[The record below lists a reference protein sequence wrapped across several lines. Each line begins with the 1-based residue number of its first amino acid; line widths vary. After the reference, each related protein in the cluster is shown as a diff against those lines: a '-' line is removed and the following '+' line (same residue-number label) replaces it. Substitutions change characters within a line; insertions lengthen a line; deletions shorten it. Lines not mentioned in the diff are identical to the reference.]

1 MGVPV
6 TDEVRVIARSK
17 GNGDAMMRV
26 NLRGC
31 QGGKKEEGEGRGAV
45 VSHTLTFLLLKT
57 PNSKTRNPEPNG
69 TLLVVK
75 LLNRNPLLR
84 PVPSRSVLFPPT

>member
-26 NLRGC
+26 NLRGR

-45 VSHTLTFLLLKT
+45 VSHTLALLETRTRSNKNPELET
-57 PNSKTRNPEPNG
+57 PNPENG
-69 TLLVVK
+69 C
-75 LLNRNPLLR
+75 
-84 PVPSRSVLFPPT
+84 